1 MQHYKNE
8 VWCCLIMIE
17 FLIQVGERRTR
28 DDNIRR
34 GKVAQWAGTSLQED
48 LESHQTGGELLDAG
62 RRPIVNPVTPSH
74 QRRRKRTVYHAQTVL
89 AFGTLLHLVHCIHQ
103 SYAYHALRKL
113 IPWKKKWL
121 ISGLRFMRNFRSYS
135 CFRLLWQ
142 TRG

>member
-1 MQHYKNE
+1 
-8 VWCCLIMIE
+8 MIE
-17 FLIQVGERRTR
+17 FLIQVGQRRTG

-34 GKVAQWAGTSLQED
+34 GKVVQRAGTSLQED

-89 AFGTLLHLVHCIHQ
+89 AFGTLLHLVHCIHE

-113 IPWKKKWL
+113 IP
-121 ISGLRFMRNFRSYS
+121 
-135 CFRLLWQ
+135 
-142 TRG
+142 